1 MKRLIKKADMAEDIS
16 NVNTI
21 FDRIDE
27 ASNNLK
33 DIYYSLFDNLNAL
46 YESYP
51 EIYEQMKMIVNLP
64 DNSDAENIVSF
75 NNDLHMALEHF
86 RDPAYLESY
95 LKDGVE

>member
-1 MKRLIKKADMAEDIS
+1 MKRLIKKADIEESIS
-16 NVNTI
+16 SVNTI

-27 ASNNLK
+27 ASDGLK

-51 EIYEQMKMIVNLP
+51 EIYEQMKMIVKLP
-64 DNSDAENIVSF
+64 DNADAQNVVSF

-95 LKDGVE
+95 LKDDAE